1 MEEAEAIH
9 NMPDIKGEMDWKW
22 ALACICGGFIFA
34 GYVDFLTGVE
44 IRVYPLYFLPLSF
57 AAWRFGR
64 IGAFL
69 AAVGATCVW
78 VESNWVAGM
87 HYSMDYVWIANTL
100 AQCLAFG
107 TVAALLAWVRK
118 MFEREQALSSTDS
131 LTGFRPE
138 TLDLM
143 WQERSAPGFTTGC
156 IMKYLQAKCRFF
168 SQYRTQ

>member
-1 MEEAEAIH
+1 
-9 NMPDIKGEMDWKW
+9 MPDIKGEMDWKW
-22 ALACICGGFIFA
+22 ALACIVGGFIFA

-107 TVAALLAWVRK
+107 MTTRSTPSCSAQRGMAVRILPVAS
-118 MFEREQALSSTDS
+118 LS
-131 LTGFRPE
+131 PIIN
-138 TLDLM
+138 
-143 WQERSAPGFTTGC
+143 RSGC
-156 IMKYLQAKCRFF
+156 VIL
-168 SQYRTQ
+168 